1 MIWVFTKLR
10 TRTQVHATGLGKQNG
25 FTKGSDGT
33 KFNGNGLWLT
43 KDEFEGQD
51 LFRKMVDGFTSKSLV
66 KTKKNTNFDYSK
78 TMLVGFCYYKYLVTL
93 VQTLNTKHNIYWL
106 YRFYQIHAGF
116 FLMLSFALQL

>member
-51 LFRKMVDGFTSKSLV
+51 LFRKMVDV
-66 KTKKNTNFDYSK
+66 KKFGENKKK
-78 TMLVGFCYYKYLVTL
+78 YKFRL
-93 VQTLNTKHNIYWL
+93 
-106 YRFYQIHAGF
+106 F
-116 FLMLSFALQL
+116 